1 MLTPSATT
9 TQENAN
15 TATNCLLASTTPG
28 YTGGMVAAEQAGGGD
43 SSRGKSR
50 ARTSLIDRMTAEAQ
64 AARDAF
70 EHGTVKVDGKTYR
83 MREPWEDVMD
93 RAALKFGQR
102 KEGTK

>member
-1 MLTPSATT
+1 MIS
-9 TQENAN
+9 EN
-15 TATNCLLASTTPG
+15 
-28 YTGGMVAAEQAGGGD
+28 
-43 SSRGKSR
+43 
-50 ARTSLIDRMTAEAQ
+50 SLIDRMTAEAQ

-83 MREPWEDVMD
+83 MREDWEAVMA